1 MSQEKVNAYK
11 EAKANRKA
19 NLEKERKQKKAVALG
34 LKIAGI
40 VAGAALVVALAV
52 TGVNAY
58 KNYQASRPNYD
69 REEAVIYDM
78 AGVLSEE
85 TEAETESG
93 ADAEAQ
99 AETEGS
105 TTAAQ

>member
-1 MSQEKVNAYK
+1 MSQEKVNDYK

-19 NLEKERKQKKAVALG
+19 NLEKEKKQKKAIALG

-58 KNYQASRPNYD
+58 KNYQASRPSYD

-78 AGVLSEE
+78 AGVLTEE
-85 TEAETESG
+85 TEAET
-93 ADAEAQ
+93 D
-99 AETEGS
+99 AETEAGTS
-105 TTAAQ
+105 AAQ

>member
-11 EAKANRKA
+11 EPKANRKA
-19 NLEKERKQKKAVALG
+19 NLEKEKKQKKAIALG

-58 KNYQASRPNYD
+58 KNYQASRPSYD

-78 AGVLSEE
+78 AGVLTEE
-85 TEAETESG
+85 TEAET
-93 ADAEAQ
+93 D
-99 AETEGS
+99 AETEAGTS
-105 TTAAQ
+105 AAQ